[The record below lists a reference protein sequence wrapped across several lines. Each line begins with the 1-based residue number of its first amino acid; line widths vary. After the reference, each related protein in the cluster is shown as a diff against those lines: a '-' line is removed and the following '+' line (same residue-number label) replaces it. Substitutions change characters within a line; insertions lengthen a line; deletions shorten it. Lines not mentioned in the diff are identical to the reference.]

1 MGAVP
6 VRLGGRFVA
15 HGCCSAKPVLLYQE
29 SHQNRS
35 FSSYIHTCTS
45 YTSTRNYE
53 TFIISIYHQPNSW
66 IPVCSSLWCSLILV
80 VATEI
85 KVTEDDTSPE
95 AQALIILWLIAS
107 QMVQIVYVLST
118 SWEMHCWWIILNWIV
133 NDYMYTCTRFISIVW
148 LLYNQPLTNTDKI
161 DWKCWLNENRRLIH
175 LGNYPFSITC
185 CSNFVFLLHFL
196 VDHGLAF
203 NFVNI
208 NWINGKFLCL
218 FDDNVKKGKTC
229 HSKSTFTPLST
240 GATPPKSFPGTPA
253 SQHTSQ
259 CINPQDKNAFRLLLL
274 RPPIIIFQLDSKD

>member
-1 MGAVP
+1 MMFINTGS
-6 VRLGGRFVA
+6 
-15 HGCCSAKPVLLYQE
+15 C
-29 SHQNRS
+29 NRNKGHWGW
-35 FSSYIHTCTS
+35 YL
-45 YTSTRNYE
+45 
-53 TFIISIYHQPNSW
+53 SW
-66 IPVCSSLWCSLILV
+66 
-80 VATEI
+80 
-85 KVTEDDTSPE
+85 
-95 AQALIILWLIAS
+95 
-107 QMVQIVYVLST
+107 ST
-118 SWEMHCWWIILNWIV
+118 SSDNSLTNSLSNGANNLCFKYFLRNALLVNHPELNSEWL
-133 NDYMYTCTRFISIVW
+133 YMYTCTRFISIVW